1 MAKEKFLEF
10 LQTLIRNKGKSI
22 GTLLG
27 FIIAILVLTIG
38 FFKTLFIVLCT
49 WLGYYIGKKSDNQ
62 ENIRDI
68 IEKILAPSK
77 EKGVILF

>member
-10 LQTLIRNKGKSI
+10 VKTLIRNKGKTI

-27 FIIAILVLTIG
+27 FIIAILMLTIG

-49 WLGYYIGKKSDNQ
+49 WLGYYIGKKTDNQ
-62 ENIRDI
+62 ENIKEI
-68 IEKILAPSK
+68 IERIIPPRK
-77 EKGVILF
+77 EK

>member
-1 MAKEKFLEF
+1 MAREKFLEF
-10 LQTLIRNKGKSI
+10 VKILFRNKGKTI

-49 WLGYYIGKKSDNQ
+49 WLGYYIGKKTDNQ
-62 ENIRDI
+62 ENIKEI
-68 IEKILAPSK
+68 IERILPPRK
-77 EKGVILF
+77 EK